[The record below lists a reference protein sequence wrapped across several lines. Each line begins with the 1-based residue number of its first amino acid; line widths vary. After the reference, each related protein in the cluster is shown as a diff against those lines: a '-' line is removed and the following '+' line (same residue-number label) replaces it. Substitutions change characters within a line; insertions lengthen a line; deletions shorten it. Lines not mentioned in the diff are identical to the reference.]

1 MLQANWVKLSRCPK
15 TNIFTIEETTMKI
28 LALAASNSLK
38 SINKDLIIYASS
50 LIPDGDIE
58 FLDINDYEMPIY
70 SIDLEEKQ
78 GIPDPASRFLDK
90 IAKADAL
97 LISLAE
103 HNGNYTVAYKNLFDW
118 ATRVDQKVYQDKPLV
133 FLSTS
138 PGPGGARSV
147 LSLAIES
154 AHYFAGKV
162 VASLSIPEFFKNF
175 DSDKG
180 LLTNDF
186 LVKQLKD
193 TLSHLQDN
201 K

>member
-1 MLQANWVKLSRCPK
+1 
-15 TNIFTIEETTMKI
+15 MKV
-28 LALAASNSLK
+28 LAFAASNSQK
-38 SINKDLIIYASS
+38 SINKELIKYATT
-50 LIPDGDIE
+50 LIPGSDIE
-58 FLDINDYEMPIY
+58 FLDINDFEMPIY
-70 SIDLEEKQ
+70 SIDLEDKE
-78 GIPDPASRFLDK
+78 GIPDAASRFLDR
-90 IAKADAL
+90 IANADAL

-118 ATRVDQKVYQDKPLV
+118 ASRVDQKVYQDKPLV

-147 LSLAIES
+147 LSLAVES
-154 AHYFAGKV
+154 AHYFAGNV

-180 LLTNDF
+180 LLTNDL

-193 TLSHLQDN
+193 TLSYLQDN

>member
-1 MLQANWVKLSRCPK
+1 
-15 TNIFTIEETTMKI
+15 MKI

-38 SINKDLIIYASS
+38 SINKDLIKYASS

-90 IAKADAL
+90 IAKVDAL

-118 ATRVDQKVYQDKPLV
+118 ATRVNQKVYQDKPLV

-147 LSLAIES
+147 LSLAVES

-175 DSDKG
+175 DTDKG
-180 LLTNDF
+180 LLTNDL